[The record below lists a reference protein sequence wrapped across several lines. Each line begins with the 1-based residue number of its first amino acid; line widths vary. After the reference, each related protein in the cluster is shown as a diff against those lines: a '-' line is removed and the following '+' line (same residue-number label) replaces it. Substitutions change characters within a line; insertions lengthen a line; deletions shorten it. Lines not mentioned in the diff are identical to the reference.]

1 LVKSPLTHLIISRL
15 IFEVCRTLI
24 TAINNQE
31 KINLSDCMP
40 LTPGGIYIMRIQD
53 EKKFSKIFKYIYIY
67 IEMRVEHDNGL

>member
-1 LVKSPLTHLIISRL
+1 
-15 IFEVCRTLI
+15 
-24 TAINNQE
+24 
-31 KINLSDCMP
+31 MP